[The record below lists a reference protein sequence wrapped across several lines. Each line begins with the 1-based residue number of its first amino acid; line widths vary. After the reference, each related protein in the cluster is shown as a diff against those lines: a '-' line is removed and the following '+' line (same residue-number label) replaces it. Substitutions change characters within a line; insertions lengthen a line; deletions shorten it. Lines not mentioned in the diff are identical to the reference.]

1 MLAESKLK
9 DYERFEEF
17 FAYASDGMAV
27 LDAKGRFLAINPEG
41 RKILSYSEDELR
53 ERPIAQ
59 VVAASDQAVI
69 SRGCARL

>member
-17 FAYASDGMAV
+17 SPTRATAWRCSMRKVDSPSTQKA
-27 LDAKGRFLAINPEG
+27 
-41 RKILSYSEDELR
+41 KILSYSEDEAL

-69 SRGCARL
+69 ARVVRL